1 MEFVFSTTF
10 DDATLHIRNAQNY
23 IQRLPLLNEMPHK
36 HFFIEFHYVYKGEEK
51 IIFPKQNDEITLTE
65 GQLALIPRSV
75 FHKAETALTAE
86 VERLCFDFS
95 IDAADGSQN
104 EIFKIY
110 ESITDYKVVSSKSIR
125 SLLER
130 CKDVISDDA
139 TPLDQTLEGIIL
151 LDTVLE
157 VFRTLYNAKKP
168 THKRQLN
175 KQQQKW
181 LIEEYIC
188 NFYHFSD
195 GLAGLASQLYLSE
208 RQTRRIVKQ
217 FFGEEYKT
225 LIIKQRM
232 ETAQILLTTSKLS
245 LDQIAEKIGYRSY
258 SGFHM
263 AFVKAF
269 GVTPGDY
276 RKNI

>member
-1 MEFVFSTTF
+1 
-10 DDATLHIRNAQNY
+10 
-23 IQRLPLLNEMPHK
+23 
-36 HFFIEFHYVYKGEEK
+36 
-51 IIFPKQNDEITLTE
+51 
-65 GQLALIPRSV
+65 
-75 FHKAETALTAE
+75 
-86 VERLCFDFS
+86 
-95 IDAADGSQN
+95 
-104 EIFKIY
+104 
-110 ESITDYKVVSSKSIR
+110 
-125 SLLER
+125 
-130 CKDVISDDA
+130 VISDDA
-139 TPLDQTLEGIIL
+139 TPLDQTLEGVIL
-151 LDTVLE
+151 LDAVLE
-157 VFRTLYNAKKP
+157 VFRSLYNTKKT

-181 LIEEYIC
+181 LIEEYIS
-188 NFYHFSD
+188 NFFHFSD
-195 GLAGLASQLYLSE
+195 GLSGLASQLYLSE

-232 ETAQILLTTSKLS
+232 ETAQILLKTSNLS
-245 LDQIAEKIGYRSY
+245 LDQIAEKVGYKSY

>member
-232 ETAQILLTTSKLS
+232 ETAQILLTTSKLT